1 MDLTTVSKVDRF
13 NTLHYFLTL
22 FGGQINLSHRH
33 MQSVTNN
40 ESSTESID
48 R

>member
-1 MDLTTVSKVDRF
+1 MDLTTLSKVDRF
-13 NTLHYFLTL
+13 NTLFLTL
-22 FGGQINLSHRH
+22 FGGQIKLSHRH